1 MIKFNLTL
9 LVSLAV
15 HVSFAQINEKATLN
29 YFDISLSSEIYET
42 VAPNATLQN
51 LVEDAAGDLGDGLGE
66 AVSDFPTTG
75 DERSDQLRN
84 TVYTE
89 IENMTYQAFSE
100 QLKITIEP
108 KEKLQGKIHYFGSY
122 PHLFKFKKVL
132 KNAPGEA
139 YYMTYQVDMY
149 KGGMGVG
156 AMGIEVGGKIKP
168 TTVIKLAIA
177 DGKGKVVQEFEIK
190 EKTDIVVGST
200 KTSVGGVEMSDGASP
215 EDVSAKVL
223 QVYKDALDVL
233 IEEFKK
239 KNKKAYKNA

>member
-1 MIKFNLTL
+1 MNKINLTL
-9 LVSLAV
+9 LVCLISNV
-15 HVSFAQINEKATLN
+15 NFAQINDKATLN

-51 LVEDAAGDLGDGLGE
+51 LAKDIAGDMSENLGD

-75 DERSDQLRN
+75 DERTDKLRE

-89 IENMTYQAFSE
+89 IENMTYKAFGE
-100 QLKITIEP
+100 ELKITIEP
-108 KEKLQGKIHYFGSY
+108 KDKLAGKIYYFGAY
-122 PHLFKFKKVL
+122 PHLYKFKKVL
-132 KNAPGEA
+132 KSAPGEA
-139 YYMTYQVDMY
+139 FYMSYQVEMY

-177 DGKGKVVQEFEIK
+177 DSKGKVVQEFEIK
-190 EKTDIVVGST
+190 EKTEIVVGST

-233 IEEFKK
+233 VEEFKK